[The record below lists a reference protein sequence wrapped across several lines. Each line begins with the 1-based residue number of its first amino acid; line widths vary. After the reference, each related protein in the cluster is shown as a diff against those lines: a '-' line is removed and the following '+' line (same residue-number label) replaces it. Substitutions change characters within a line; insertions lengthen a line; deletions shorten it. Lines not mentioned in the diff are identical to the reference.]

1 MRAWR
6 DRRDVAPGAGGGN
19 GAPPSIAAE
28 GTLGSAGAPAR
39 RAAPASP
46 REDVAGPTAPAAEHP
61 DDAIPFRRHVGIR
74 VVAAAEGRAVL
85 VLPARPE
92 VGNRFGNVHGGALAT
107 LVDGAMSNAILS
119 ALPRG
124 DRIGGTIELSIRFLE
139 PATGSVRAEG
149 RVLRLGGRIAFAQ
162 ADVWDERGRM
172 VATAQGS
179 YALQRRPGDEPATRH
194 AHPPARRAGGGPG
207 GEPRGPGPRGPARA
221 AVPPASPDVGPHP
234 TNP

>member
-1 MRAWR
+1 MTASGRSA
-6 DRRDVAPGAGGGN
+6 
-19 GAPPSIAAE
+19 
-28 GTLGSAGAPAR
+28 GSAGESTGPDR
-39 RAAPASP
+39 ASP
-46 REDVAGPTAPAAEHP
+46 APPRNERGAATGAPAASAPAGHP
-61 DDAIPFRRHVGIR
+61 DDAIPFRRHLGIR
-74 VVAAAEGRAVL
+74 VLEAVDGHAVL
-85 VLPARPE
+85 LLPARPE

-119 ALPRG
+119 QLAGG

-179 YALQRRPGDEPATRH
+179 YALNRRLADEPA
-194 AHPPARRAGGGPG
+194 ARRAQPQPV
-207 GEPRGPGPRGPARA
+207 EAPGPAGRRGESTGEGTDAAARA
-221 AVPPASPDVGPHP
+221 AAPADRPDARRDRPGR
-234 TNP
+234 